1 MIDVTCDKD
10 TVEFTVVPGKKK
22 FVCPLIIT
30 NNSDEPVIFKIKTT
44 NNQRYAVKP
53 SMGCIPPKSDSSVSI
68 ILISDFMDNF
78 KKVSDK
84 FQMQWLAVPSDKDWT
99 EEKLHEQWKV
109 SRGKEQ
115 KKIMPVLLKESPAEF
130 NVIPEAEREK
140 EAESPYEKKKDSIPV
155 FQSTLDFGATNSTN
169 QNDSEDKDEL
179 IESLKNEKNKMES
192 ELARIRSELQST
204 EEKVGQEG
212 FTAIH
217 IFVVMVVSLFI
228 GYWFS

>member
-1 MIDVTCDKD
+1 MSHL
-10 TVEFTVVPGKKK
+10 PGNKCKKK
-22 FVCPLIIT
+22 FVCPLIIS
-30 NNSDEPVIFKIKTT
+30 NNSDEPAIFKIKTT

-115 KKIMPVLLKESPAEF
+115 KKIMPVLLKDGTTEF
-130 NVIPEAEREK
+130 NAIPEAEIET
-140 EAESPYEKKKDSIPV
+140 ESPYNQKSESVPM
-155 FQSTLDFGATNSTN
+155 FQSSLDFPAFNSTN
-169 QNDSEDKDEL
+169 SND
-179 IESLKNEKNKMES
+179 
-192 ELARIRSELQST
+192 
-204 EEKVGQEG
+204 
-212 FTAIH
+212 
-217 IFVVMVVSLFI
+217 
-228 GYWFS
+228 